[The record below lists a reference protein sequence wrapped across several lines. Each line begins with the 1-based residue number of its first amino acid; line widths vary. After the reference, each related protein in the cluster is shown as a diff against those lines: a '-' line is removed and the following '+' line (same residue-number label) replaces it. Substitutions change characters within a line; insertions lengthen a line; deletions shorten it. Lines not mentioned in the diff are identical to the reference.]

1 MTDKENKATSQD
13 SSNAQDPSRRRFIKN
28 TGFAAGGV
36 VGGSLLG
43 GLIGNPF
50 KSEDTSSEDTSEKP
64 YTESRMFF
72 TRIEDFK
79 VLEQATE
86 RIFPED
92 DNGPGAIK
100 LGVPFFVD
108 KQLAGDFGSNK
119 KDYMKGPSQDVKD
132 IDTYQTLMTRG
143 DVFIEGLRKIN
154 KDSQK
159 NHDAKF
165 YDLEEEQQD
174 SILQELQ
181 ENKIELQ
188 GVRSST
194 FFNLLRQMTIEGAYS
209 DPLYGGNKDM
219 QGWKMKEHPG
229 IRASYIDLIESEDFE
244 KLDPVS
250 LKDYQQ

>member
-1 MTDKENKATSQD
+1 MVDNEDKTTSKD
-13 SSNAQDPSRRRFIKN
+13 SSVAQDPSRRRFIKN

-50 KSEDTSSEDTSEKP
+50 KSEDTASDSSSDKP
-64 YTESRMFF
+64 YTETRMYF

-100 LGVPFFVD
+100 LSVPYFID
-108 KQLAGDFGSNK
+108 KQLAGDFGSNR
-119 KDYMKGPSQDVKD
+119 KDYMDGPAQDVKD
-132 IDTYQTLMTRG
+132 VDSYQTLMNRG

-154 KDSQK
+154 AGSQK
-159 NHDAKF
+159 DHDAKF
-165 YDLEEEQQD
+165 YDLEEEQQE
-174 SILQELQ
+174 SILQDLQ
-181 ENKIELQ
+181 DDKIELN

-219 QGWKMKEHPG
+219 EGWKMREHPG
-229 IRASYIDLIESEDFE
+229 LRASYIDLVESEDFE